1 MDKDFKLSFVNNII
15 QVRNFAL
22 DDDITEILLD
32 LVDEDITDQVFIAKV
47 YTELNVY
54 DTVAANM
61 SNDLIDFNMP
71 YGMTEKRRT
80 TRTPL
85 MTFNVALSTT
95 TQDLYGLNDWK
106 IGQTEDDQKEM

>member
-22 DDDITEILLD
+22 DDEITEILLD

-54 DTVAANM
+54 DTVGANM
-61 SNDLIDFNMP
+61 SNDLIDFGMP
-71 YGMTEKRRT
+71 YGMTERRRT

-85 MTFNVALSTT
+85 NTFNIALNAT
-95 TQDLYGLNDWK
+95 TQNLYGS
-106 IGQTEDDQKEM
+106 KEKRRYL

>member
-1 MDKDFKLSFVNNII
+1 
-15 QVRNFAL
+15 
-22 DDDITEILLD
+22 
-32 LVDEDITDQVFIAKV
+32 
-47 YTELNVY
+47 
-54 DTVAANM
+54 M

-106 IGQTEDDQKEM
+106 IGQTEDDQKRNVDIALSNTFGFGGHNACVVFSKLD